1 MTIQDD
7 EQIASKALDSGN
19 FEDAVQ
25 LLNLLTERNSHYA
38 MLGLGWIYETG
49 AVGDIDKAAA
59 QLYYERAI
67 AAGSVSAYFELG
79 RLFVSQGEETH
90 ARQTFEAGAER
101 GDIPCS
107 ARLGR
112 MMVEG
117 RGGPA
122 DIDAGL
128 AWLERA
134 AAQGHIYAQRALI
147 TIEERD
153 AQTGF
158 EKLSAKRKILSLVK
172 RGTEEMLKDP
182 HSDKIR

>member
-79 RLFVSQGEETH
+79 RLFVSQGEETCD
-90 ARQTFEAGAER
+90 AGGDGGHSR
-101 GDIPCS
+101 GPP
-107 ARLGR
+107 RLGR